1 MLNPSIEN
9 VLILVDDRERPS
21 GVAEELEKLSGVLV
35 RIEHL
40 AVGDYHIDGTVLI
53 ERKSAKDF
61 AQSLIDGRLFR
72 QAKQMA
78 DSPLRTAL
86 CRVPEISMSFAAGQ
100 LAVFQGGPS
109 RTGSSDDHI

>member
-1 MLNPSIEN
+1 MLSPHVEN

-40 AVGDYHIDGTVLI
+40 AVGDYNIDGSVLI

-61 AQSLIDGRLFR
+61 AQSLMDGRLFC

-78 DSPLRTAL
+78 DSPLRTAYIL
-86 CRVPEISMSFAAGQ
+86 E
-100 LAVFQGGPS
+100 
-109 RTGSSDDHI
+109 GSTAEWFGLGVSQ